1 MNLLSLLLG
10 SMTQTSSVQS
20 LSKKTGIS
28 DKLIK
33 ILIIAALP
41 KIIKAMTQNA
51 SSGDGAASLLSA
63 LAQHTNKQTLSDQL
77 GAADTEDGGKIIGHI
92 FGDQTSSV
100 IGQLAGETG
109 LQEDQVGSVLA
120 NLAPALMSTL
130 SATQSAGSQ
139 AASAGQTFDL
149 GSFAGSDA
157 VSGLFGGSGAASN
170 ASAGASLLSGLLGGG
185 GDTAALDGS
194 ALLGSLLGLGR

>member
-10 SMTQTSSVQS
+10 SMTQSSSVQS
-20 LSKKTGIS
+20 LSNKTGIS

-63 LAQHTNKQTLSDQL
+63 LMQHKNNEALTDQL
-77 GAADTEDGGKIIGHI
+77 GTADAEDGGKIIGHI
-92 FGDQTSSV
+92 FGNNTPSV

-109 LQEDQVGSVLA
+109 LQEDQVSSVLS
-120 NLAPALMSTL
+120 NIAPAIMSTL

-149 GSFAGSDA
+149 DSFAGSDA
-157 VSGLFGGSGAASN
+157 MSGLFGGSGAASQ
-170 ASAGASLLSGLLGGG
+170 GASLLSGLLGGNS
-185 GDTAALDGS
+185 DTSALDGS
-194 ALLGSLLGLGR
+194 ALLSTLLGLGR

>member
-10 SMTQTSSVQS
+10 SMTQSSSVQS
-20 LSKKTGIS
+20 LSNKTGIS

-63 LAQHTNKQTLSDQL
+63 LMQHKNSQSLTDQL
-77 GAADTEDGGKIIGHI
+77 GTADAEDGGKIIGHI
-92 FGDQTSSV
+92 FGNNTSSV

-109 LQEDQVGSVLA
+109 LQEDQVSSVLS
-120 NLAPALMSTL
+120 NIAPAIMSTL

-139 AASAGQTFDL
+139 AAGAGQTFDL
-149 GSFAGSDA
+149 DSFAGSDA
-157 VSGLFGGSGAASN
+157 MSGLFGGSGAASQ
-170 ASAGASLLSGLLGGG
+170 GASLLSGLLGGNS
-185 GDTAALDGS
+185 DTSALDGS
-194 ALLGSLLGLGR
+194 ALLSTLLGLGR

>member
-20 LSKKTGIS
+20 LSQKTGIS

-63 LAQHTNKQTLSDQL
+63 LIDRK
-77 GAADTEDGGKIIGHI
+77 
-92 FGDQTSSV
+92 SV
-100 IGQLAGETG
+100 
-109 LQEDQVGSVLA
+109 V
-120 NLAPALMSTL
+120 
-130 SATQSAGSQ
+130 
-139 AASAGQTFDL
+139 
-149 GSFAGSDA
+149 
-157 VSGLFGGSGAASN
+157 
-170 ASAGASLLSGLLGGG
+170 
-185 GDTAALDGS
+185 
-194 ALLGSLLGLGR
+194 